1 VKVHVLDGTYELFR
15 HHFGAPPADHA
26 DGKEDVAATRGVLLS
41 VLGLLEQGVT
51 HLGVATDSVV
61 ESFRNQRWDG
71 YKSSAGMP
79 EALLAQ
85 FPLVEEALA
94 ALGVVVWPMID
105 LEADDALAAAAR
117 VGAADPAVEQVV
129 IMTPDKDLAQ
139 AVVGTRVVQLDR
151 RKNTVTDED
160 GVVARYGIHPESIPD
175 WLALVGDSA
184 DGFPGLSGWGKTA
197 ASAVLGRYPH
207 LEDIPVDATRWDV
220 AVRGRVRLA
229 ATLVDQLELVLLFRD
244 LATLRADAPV
254 LDHVESLRWQG
265 PTPALDAMARRLR
278 AWRVPERVA
287 ALTSRSEDDF

>member
-1 VKVHVLDGTYELFR
+1 VKVHLLDGTYELFR
-15 HHFGAPPADHA
+15 HHFGAPAADH
-26 DGKEDVAATRGVLLS
+26 DDKEDVAATRGVLWS
-41 VLGLLEQGVT
+41 VVGLLEHGVT

-79 EALLAQ
+79 AALLAQ

-94 ALGVVVWPMID
+94 ALGVVVFPMVE

-117 VGAADPAVEQVV
+117 TAAADPAVDQVV

-151 RKNTVTDED
+151 RKDAVTDED

-184 DGFPGLSGWGKTA
+184 DGFPGLPGWGKTA

-207 LEDIPVDATRWDV
+207 LEDIPIDATRWDV

-254 LDHVESLRWQG
+254 LDSVDTLRWRG
-265 PTPALDAMARRLR
+265 PTPALDDVARRLR
-278 AWRVPERVA
+278 AWRLTERVA
-287 ALTSRSEDDF
+287 ALTADP

>member
-1 VKVHVLDGTYELFR
+1 VKVHLLDGTYELFR
-15 HHFGAPPADHA
+15 HHFGAPAADH
-26 DGKEDVAATRGVLLS
+26 DGKQDVAATRGVVWS
-41 VLGLLEQGVT
+41 VVGLLEHGVT

-94 ALGVVVWPMID
+94 ALGVVVFPMVE

-117 VGAADPAVEQVV
+117 TAAADPAVDQVV
-129 IMTPDKDLAQ
+129 IMTPDKDLSQ

-151 RKNTVTDED
+151 RKDAITDED

-184 DGFPGLSGWGKTA
+184 DGFPGLPGWGKTA
-197 ASAVLGRYPH
+197 ASTVLGRYPH

-254 LDHVESLRWQG
+254 LDRVDTLRWQG
-265 PTPALDAMARRLR
+265 PTPALEEVARRLR
-278 AWRVPERVA
+278 ARRLTERVA
-287 ALTSRSEDDF
+287 ALTAEP

>member
-1 VKVHVLDGTYELFR
+1 MKVHLLDGTYELFR
-15 HHFGAPPADHA
+15 HHFGAPAADHT
-26 DGKEDVAATRGVLLS
+26 DGKEDVAATRGVLWS
-41 VLGLLEQGVT
+41 VVNLLEQGVT
-51 HLGVATDSVV
+51 HLGVATDTVI
-61 ESFRNQRWDG
+61 ESFRNRRWPG

-94 ALGVVVWPMID
+94 ALGVVVFPMVE

-117 VGAADPAVEQVV
+117 VAAADPEVEQVV
-129 IMTPDKDLAQ
+129 IMTPDKDLSQ

-184 DGFPGLSGWGKTA
+184 DGFPGLAGWGKTA

-207 LEDIPVDATRWDV
+207 LEDIPVDATRWEV

-229 ATLVDQLELVLLFRD
+229 ATLVEDLELVLLFRD

-254 LDHVESLRWQG
+254 LDDVDALRWRG
-265 PTPALDAMARRLR
+265 PTADLDAMARRLR
-278 AWRVPERVA
+278 AWRLPERVA
-287 ALTSRSEDDF
+287 ALNR